1 MRTGDLATSIDK
13 RNELR
18 KASRYPL
25 AMQRDCAMCIITFK
39 DLSWKDQLAFLKDIS
54 TNGVGVESEKRID
67 TGFVWFLERVGG
79 HRGGV
84 LMWSRQVAYNYRA
97 GIQFVP
103 LSRDAEEFVN
113 SQVSLLRDHKPLSD
127 PTAIISTIMESMGRT
142 RKN

>member
-1 MRTGDLATSIDK
+1 MRTSDNITGIDK

-18 KASRYPL
+18 QADRYPL
-25 AMQRDCAMCIITFK
+25 AVQRDCAMCIITFK
-39 DLSWKDQLAFLKDIS
+39 DLAWKDHVASLKDIS
-54 TNGVGVESEKRID
+54 MNGVGIEAEARID
-67 TGFVWFLERVGG
+67 TGFVWFRDRVGG

-84 LMWSRQVAYNYRA
+84 LMWSRQVGYNYRA

-103 LSRDAEEFVN
+103 LSRDAEEFVD
-113 SQVSLLRDHKPLSD
+113 SQVSLLRDHKPLSN

>member
-84 LMWSRQVAYNYRA
+84 MMWSRQVGYSYRA
-97 GIQFVP
+97 GIEFVP
-103 LSRDAEEFVN
+103 LSHEAEQFVQG
-113 SQVSLLRDHKPLSD
+113 QVSLLRAHQPLPD
-127 PTAIISTIMESMGRT
+127 PEAMMSTIMECMGKTPKR
-142 RKN
+142 

>member
-1 MRTGDLATSIDK
+1 MRTSDMATSIDK

-84 LMWSRQVAYNYRA
+84 MMWSRQVGYSYRA
-97 GIQFVP
+97 GIQFIP
-103 LSRDAEEFVN
+103 LSREEEKFVN
-113 SQVSLLRDHKPLSD
+113 GQVSLLRSEQPLGD
-127 PTAIISTIMESMGRT
+127 PAAIMSMIMESME
-142 RKN
+142 RKPKH

>member
-1 MRTGDLATSIDK
+1 MRTSDEITDIDE

-18 KASRYPL
+18 QASRYPL
-25 AMQRDCAMCIITFK
+25 AVQRDCAMCIITFK
-39 DLSWKDQLAFLKDIS
+39 DLAWKDHVAFLKDIS
-54 TNGVGVESEKRID
+54 MNGVGVEAETRID
-67 TGFVWFLERVGG
+67 TGFVWFRDRVGG

-84 LMWSRQVAYNYRA
+84 LMWSRQVGYNYRA

-113 SQVSLLRDHKPLSD
+113 SQVSLLRDHQPLHD
-127 PTAIISTIMESMGRT
+127 PTAIISMIMESMGRT